1 MHCKVQATQRQ
12 TLSRSLT
19 IARGSRAKAS
29 AVSLPVIHCAQ
40 RLSTASRANDD
51 PERGDHFRLPGV
63 CPLLLRSNAAFGPL
77 LGGMDGELSVDQLR
91 ERLKGLKELV
101 DEGLFTQ
108 VRVAT
113 IPARADR
120 GTPQ

>member
-1 MHCKVQATQRQ
+1 
-12 TLSRSLT
+12 
-19 IARGSRAKAS
+19 
-29 AVSLPVIHCAQ
+29 
-40 RLSTASRANDD
+40 
-51 PERGDHFRLPGV
+51 
-63 CPLLLRSNAAFGPL
+63 
-77 LGGMDGELSVDQLR
+77 MDGELSVDQLR